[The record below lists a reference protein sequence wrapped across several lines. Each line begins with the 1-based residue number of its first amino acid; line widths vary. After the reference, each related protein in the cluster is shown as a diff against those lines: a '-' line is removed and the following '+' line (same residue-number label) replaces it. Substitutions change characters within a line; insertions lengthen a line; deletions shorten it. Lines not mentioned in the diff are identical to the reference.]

1 MNYLIILNN
10 FLIICIYKFPLALF
24 SIGQAEVDVQNFIRC
39 FYPGDSFKLFL
50 LAHPRVFVLFEDD
63 TVFLIEN
70 EAVDFFEQCL
80 EDNGEGL
87 HYMKLLDY
95 VGQAPKHVVKF
106 INEYYPA
113 DNFLKL
119 LENNSDVFRIED
131 RCVYLRD
138 HEI

>member
-1 MNYLIILNN
+1 M
-10 FLIICIYKFPLALF
+10 
-24 SIGQAEVDVQNFIRC
+24 
-39 FYPGDSFKLFL
+39 
-50 LAHPRVFVLFEDD
+50 LFEDD
-63 TVFLIEN
+63 SVFLIEN

-80 EDNGEGL
+80 EENGEGL

-95 VGQAPKHVVKF
+95 AGQASKHVVKF

-113 DNFLKL
+113 ENFLKL